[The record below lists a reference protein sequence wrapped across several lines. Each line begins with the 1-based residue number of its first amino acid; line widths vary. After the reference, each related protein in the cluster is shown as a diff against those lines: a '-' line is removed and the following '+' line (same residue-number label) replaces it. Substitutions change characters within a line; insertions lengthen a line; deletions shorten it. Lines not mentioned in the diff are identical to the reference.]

1 MQSVTDFLSFIQSR
15 ITLAKLIYICIIVLV
30 IILLVIFSNHVRRRK
45 ASARFEELEKDVNA
59 VRNNSLD
66 YKFNKAKAFA
76 KVNADIMERVNELT
90 PKYNVCME
98 GMDECDTLCEKAH
111 DALEGHHTKRAMRRM
126 DELETSL
133 KDARER
139 IRIVTK
145 ALDNIL
151 QKETEVR
158 DFANALK
165 ERYQN
170 VRQVY
175 TTNRNSFYKATTYF
189 DSRFQEIENDFS
201 NFEEWMYACEF
212 NKAKDEG
219 NKIATSID
227 TLSSEIALCPDLY
240 ERTKS
245 IIPAAMMEINQ
256 NAQDLSQSDVNL
268 RYLEINKNLNEAA
281 SQLKE
286 AEHRI
291 DVGNLKEAQMLI
303 SQIGDGVLKLQD
315 AISQEKAAY
324 DEIHGGLEQNLI
336 TVSEIQVELN
346 DIKKMYG
353 NIRDRFGLEDWTH
366 RFALADE
373 QMGNVQEAATLLQK
387 EIKADQTPLVEV
399 VRYYREFVSDINEFK
414 TQIDEMKSK
423 LISAS
428 SDESRAQKQLVKL
441 QLILNEV
448 RLNAATRHLP
458 SISSQFEKDIQ
469 QAEDLISRVQIVLS
483 HSPLD
488 VPTLNA
494 DLQDAID
501 FVYKLY
507 NNANNL
513 IGVAVMVENAIVFGN
528 RFRSAHPSMNTDLTR
543 AELCFQNGE
552 YTRALKIAIQ
562 AIENLHPGT
571 YEKLIAKKD
580 PAVMNQV

>member
-15 ITLAKLIYICIIVLV
+15 ITLATLIYICIIVLV
-30 IILLVIFSNHVRRRK
+30 IILLVILSNHLRRRK
-45 ASARFEELEKDVNA
+45 ANARFEELEKDVNA

-90 PKYNVCME
+90 PKYNVCIE

-219 NKIATSID
+219 NKIAASID
-227 TLSSEIALCPDLY
+227 SLSSEIALCPDLY

-256 NAQDLSQSDVNL
+256 NATELSQSDINL
-268 RYLEINKNLNEAA
+268 GYLEINKNLNEAA

-291 DVGNLKEAQMLI
+291 DVGNLKEAQMMI

-346 DIKKMYG
+346 DIKKMYS

-373 QMGNVQEAATLLQK
+373 QMGNVQEASTLLQR
-387 EIKADQTPLVEV
+387 EIKADQTPLIEV
-399 VRYYREFVSDINEFK
+399 VRYYREFVANINEFK

-428 SDESRAQKQLVKL
+428 SDESRAQKQLIKL

-528 RFRSAHPSMNTDLTR
+528 RLRSAHPSMNTDLTR

>member
-15 ITLAKLIYICIIVLV
+15 ITLATLIYICIIVLV
-30 IILLVIFSNHVRRRK
+30 IILLVILSNHLRRRK
-45 ASARFEELEKDVNA
+45 ANARFEELEKDVNA

-90 PKYNVCME
+90 PKYNVCIE

-219 NKIATSID
+219 NKIAASID
-227 TLSSEIALCPDLY
+227 SLSSEIALCPDLY

-256 NAQDLSQSDVNL
+256 NATELSQSDINL
-268 RYLEINKNLNEAA
+268 GYLEINKNLNEAA

-291 DVGNLKEAQMLI
+291 DVGNLKEAQMMI

-315 AISQEKAAY
+315 AISQEKAA
-324 DEIHGGLEQNLI
+324 
-336 TVSEIQVELN
+336 
-346 DIKKMYG
+346 
-353 NIRDRFGLEDWTH
+353 
-366 RFALADE
+366 
-373 QMGNVQEAATLLQK
+373 
-387 EIKADQTPLVEV
+387 
-399 VRYYREFVSDINEFK
+399 FV
-414 TQIDEMKSK
+414 
-423 LISAS
+423 L
-428 SDESRAQKQLVKL
+428 
-441 QLILNEV
+441 
-448 RLNAATRHLP
+448 
-458 SISSQFEKDIQ
+458 
-469 QAEDLISRVQIVLS
+469 
-483 HSPLD
+483 
-488 VPTLNA
+488 
-494 DLQDAID
+494 
-501 FVYKLY
+501 
-507 NNANNL
+507 
-513 IGVAVMVENAIVFGN
+513 
-528 RFRSAHPSMNTDLTR
+528 
-543 AELCFQNGE
+543 
-552 YTRALKIAIQ
+552 
-562 AIENLHPGT
+562 
-571 YEKLIAKKD
+571 
-580 PAVMNQV
+580 

>member
-15 ITLAKLIYICIIVLV
+15 ITLATLIYICIIVLV
-30 IILLVIFSNHVRRRK
+30 IILLVILSNHLRRRK
-45 ASARFEELEKDVNA
+45 ANARFEELEKDVNA
-59 VRNNSLD
+59 IRNNSLD

-90 PKYNVCME
+90 PKYNVCIE

-219 NKIATSID
+219 NKIAASID
-227 TLSSEIALCPDLY
+227 SLSSEIALCPDLY

-256 NAQDLSQSDVNL
+256 NATELSQSDINL
-268 RYLEINKNLNEAA
+268 GYLEINKNLNEAA

-291 DVGNLKEAQMLI
+291 DVGNLKEAQMMI

-346 DIKKMYG
+346 DIKKMYS

-373 QMGNVQEAATLLQK
+373 QMGNVQEASTLLQR
-387 EIKADQTPLVEV
+387 EIKADQTPLIEV
-399 VRYYREFVSDINEFK
+399 VRYYREFVADINEFK

-428 SDESRAQKQLVKL
+428 SDESRAQKQLIKL

>member
-15 ITLAKLIYICIIVLV
+15 ITLATLIYICIIVLV
-30 IILLVIFSNHVRRRK
+30 IILLVILSNHLRRRK
-45 ASARFEELEKDVNA
+45 ANARFEELEKDVNA

-90 PKYNVCME
+90 PKYNVCIE

-219 NKIATSID
+219 NKIAASID
-227 TLSSEIALCPDLY
+227 SLSSEIALCPDLY

-256 NAQDLSQSDVNL
+256 NATELSQSDINL
-268 RYLEINKNLNEAA
+268 GYLEINKNLNEAA

-291 DVGNLKEAQMLI
+291 DVGNLKEAQMMI

-346 DIKKMYG
+346 DIKKMYS

-373 QMGNVQEAATLLQK
+373 QMGNVQEASTLLQR
-387 EIKADQTPLVEV
+387 EIKADQTPLIEV
-399 VRYYREFVSDINEFK
+399 VRYYREFVANINEFK

-428 SDESRAQKQLVKL
+428 SDESRAQKQLIKL

>member
-1 MQSVTDFLSFIQSR
+1 M
-15 ITLAKLIYICIIVLV
+15 
-30 IILLVIFSNHVRRRK
+30 N
-45 ASARFEELEKDVNA
+45 ARFEELEKDVNA

-90 PKYNVCME
+90 PKYNVCIE

-151 QKETEVR
+151 QKEIEVR

-219 NKIATSID
+219 NKIAASID
-227 TLSSEIALCPDLY
+227 SLSSEIALCPDLY

-256 NAQDLSQSDVNL
+256 NATELSQSDINL
-268 RYLEINKNLNEAA
+268 GYLEINKNLNEAA

-291 DVGNLKEAQMLI
+291 DVGNLKEAQMMI

-346 DIKKMYG
+346 DIKKMYS

-373 QMGNVQEAATLLQK
+373 QMGNVQEASTLLQR
-387 EIKADQTPLVEV
+387 EIKADQTPLIEV
-399 VRYYREFVSDINEFK
+399 VRYYREFVADINEFK

-428 SDESRAQKQLVKL
+428 SDESRAQKQLIKL

>member
-15 ITLAKLIYICIIVLV
+15 ITLATLIYICIIVLV
-30 IILLVIFSNHVRRRK
+30 IILLVILSNHLRRRK
-45 ASARFEELEKDVNA
+45 ANARFEELEKDVNA

-90 PKYNVCME
+90 PKYNVCIE

-219 NKIATSID
+219 NKIAASID
-227 TLSSEIALCPDLY
+227 SLSSEIALCPDLY

-256 NAQDLSQSDVNL
+256 NATELSQSDINL
-268 RYLEINKNLNEAA
+268 GYLEINKNLNEAA

-291 DVGNLKEAQMLI
+291 DVGNLKEAQMMI

-346 DIKKMYG
+346 DIKKMYS

-373 QMGNVQEAATLLQK
+373 QMGNVQEASTLLQR
-387 EIKADQTPLVEV
+387 EIKADQTTLIEV
-399 VRYYREFVSDINEFK
+399 VRYYREFVADINEFK

-428 SDESRAQKQLVKL
+428 SDESRAQKQLIKL

>member
-15 ITLAKLIYICIIVLV
+15 ITLATLIYICIIVLV
-30 IILLVIFSNHVRRRK
+30 IILLVILSNHLRRRK
-45 ASARFEELEKDVNA
+45 ANARFEELEKDVNA

-90 PKYNVCME
+90 PKYNVCIE

-219 NKIATSID
+219 NKIAASID
-227 TLSSEIALCPDLY
+227 SLSSEIALCPDLY

-256 NAQDLSQSDVNL
+256 NATELSHSDINL
-268 RYLEINKNLNEAA
+268 GYLEINKNLNEAA

-291 DVGNLKEAQMLI
+291 DVGNLKEAQMMI

-346 DIKKMYG
+346 DIKKMYS

-373 QMGNVQEAATLLQK
+373 QMGNVQEASTLLQR
-387 EIKADQTPLVEV
+387 EIKADQTPLIEV
-399 VRYYREFVSDINEFK
+399 VRYYREFVADINEFK

-428 SDESRAQKQLVKL
+428 SDESRAQKQLIKL

>member
-1 MQSVTDFLSFIQSR
+1 
-15 ITLAKLIYICIIVLV
+15 
-30 IILLVIFSNHVRRRK
+30 
-45 ASARFEELEKDVNA
+45 
-59 VRNNSLD
+59 
-66 YKFNKAKAFA
+66 
-76 KVNADIMERVNELT
+76 
-90 PKYNVCME
+90 
-98 GMDECDTLCEKAH
+98 
-111 DALEGHHTKRAMRRM
+111 
-126 DELETSL
+126 
-133 KDARER
+133 
-139 IRIVTK
+139 
-145 ALDNIL
+145 
-151 QKETEVR
+151 
-158 DFANALK
+158 
-165 ERYQN
+165 
-170 VRQVY
+170 
-175 TTNRNSFYKATTYF
+175 
-189 DSRFQEIENDFS
+189 
-201 NFEEWMYACEF
+201 
-212 NKAKDEG
+212 
-219 NKIATSID
+219 
-227 TLSSEIALCPDLY
+227 
-240 ERTKS
+240 
-245 IIPAAMMEINQ
+245 MMEINQ
-256 NAQDLSQSDVNL
+256 NATELSQSDINL
-268 RYLEINKNLNEAA
+268 GYLEINKNLNEAA

-291 DVGNLKEAQMLI
+291 DVGNLKEAQMMI

-346 DIKKMYG
+346 DIKKMYS

-373 QMGNVQEAATLLQK
+373 QMGNVQEASTLLQR
-387 EIKADQTPLVEV
+387 EIKADQTPLIEV
-399 VRYYREFVSDINEFK
+399 VRYYREFVADINEFK

-428 SDESRAQKQLVKL
+428 SDESRAQKQLIKL

>member
-15 ITLAKLIYICIIVLV
+15 ITLATLIYICIIVLV
-30 IILLVIFSNHVRRRK
+30 IILLVILSNHLRRRK
-45 ASARFEELEKDVNA
+45 ANARFEELEKDVNA

-90 PKYNVCME
+90 PKYNVCIE

-151 QKETEVR
+151 QKEIEVR

-219 NKIATSID
+219 NKIAASID
-227 TLSSEIALCPDLY
+227 SLSSEIALCPDLY

-256 NAQDLSQSDVNL
+256 NATELSQSDINL
-268 RYLEINKNLNEAA
+268 GYLEINKNLNEAA

-291 DVGNLKEAQMLI
+291 DVGNLKEAQMMI

-346 DIKKMYG
+346 DIKKMYS

-373 QMGNVQEAATLLQK
+373 QMGNVQEASTLLQR
-387 EIKADQTPLVEV
+387 EIKADQTPLIEV
-399 VRYYREFVSDINEFK
+399 VRYYREFVADINEFK

-428 SDESRAQKQLVKL
+428 SDESRAQKQLIKL

>member
-1 MQSVTDFLSFIQSR
+1 M
-15 ITLAKLIYICIIVLV
+15 
-30 IILLVIFSNHVRRRK
+30 
-45 ASARFEELEKDVNA
+45 
-59 VRNNSLD
+59 
-66 YKFNKAKAFA
+66 
-76 KVNADIMERVNELT
+76 
-90 PKYNVCME
+90 
-98 GMDECDTLCEKAH
+98 
-111 DALEGHHTKRAMRRM
+111 
-126 DELETSL
+126 
-133 KDARER
+133 
-139 IRIVTK
+139 
-145 ALDNIL
+145 
-151 QKETEVR
+151 
-158 DFANALK
+158 
-165 ERYQN
+165 
-170 VRQVY
+170 
-175 TTNRNSFYKATTYF
+175 
-189 DSRFQEIENDFS
+189 
-201 NFEEWMYACEF
+201 
-212 NKAKDEG
+212 
-219 NKIATSID
+219 
-227 TLSSEIALCPDLY
+227 
-240 ERTKS
+240 
-245 IIPAAMMEINQ
+245 
-256 NAQDLSQSDVNL
+256 
-268 RYLEINKNLNEAA
+268 
-281 SQLKE
+281 
-286 AEHRI
+286 
-291 DVGNLKEAQMLI
+291 
-303 SQIGDGVLKLQD
+303 
-315 AISQEKAAY
+315 
-324 DEIHGGLEQNLI
+324 
-336 TVSEIQVELN
+336 ELN
-346 DIKKMYG
+346 DIKKMYS

-373 QMGNVQEAATLLQK
+373 QMGNVQEASTLLQR
-387 EIKADQTPLVEV
+387 EIKADQTPLIEV
-399 VRYYREFVSDINEFK
+399 VRYYREFVANINEFK

-428 SDESRAQKQLVKL
+428 SDESRAQKQLIKL

>member
-15 ITLAKLIYICIIVLV
+15 ITLATLIYICIIVLV
-30 IILLVIFSNHVRRRK
+30 IILLVILSNHLRRRK
-45 ASARFEELEKDVNA
+45 ANARFEELEKDVNA

-90 PKYNVCME
+90 PKYNVCIE

-151 QKETEVR
+151 QKEIEVR

-219 NKIATSID
+219 NKIAASID
-227 TLSSEIALCPDLY
+227 SLSSEIALCPDLY

-256 NAQDLSQSDVNL
+256 NATELSQSDINL
-268 RYLEINKNLNEAA
+268 GYLEINKNLNEAA

-291 DVGNLKEAQMLI
+291 DVGNLKEAQMMI

-346 DIKKMYG
+346 DIKKMYS

-373 QMGNVQEAATLLQK
+373 QMGNVQEASTLLQR
-387 EIKADQTPLVEV
+387 EIKADQTPLIEV
-399 VRYYREFVSDINEFK
+399 VRYYREFVADINEFK

-428 SDESRAQKQLVKL
+428 SDESRAQKQLIKL

-483 HSPLD
+483 HSPLN
-488 VPTLNA
+488 VLTLNA